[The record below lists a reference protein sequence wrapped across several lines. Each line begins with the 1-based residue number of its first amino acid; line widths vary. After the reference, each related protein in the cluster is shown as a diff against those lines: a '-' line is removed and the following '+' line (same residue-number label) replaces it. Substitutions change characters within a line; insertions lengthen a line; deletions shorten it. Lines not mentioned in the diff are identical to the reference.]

1 MQPISQQSNAAS
13 LASSYKNIRYRVNAD
28 LLCLR
33 LARTGFNYKVQW
45 KRRDNKTETRVIY
58 HGQPQSLINE
68 RLTLD
73 FNMQLDT
80 RTGKFLEKQID
91 FLPTIVTESGLR
103 SAGVGRIDLAEP
115 LNRN

>member
-45 KRRDNKTETRVIY
+45 KRSNASTYLGDNKTETRVIY

-80 RTGKFLEKQID
+80 RTGKFLEKQ
-91 FLPTIVTESGLR
+91 VREC
-103 SAGVGRIDLAEP
+103 
-115 LNRN
+115 